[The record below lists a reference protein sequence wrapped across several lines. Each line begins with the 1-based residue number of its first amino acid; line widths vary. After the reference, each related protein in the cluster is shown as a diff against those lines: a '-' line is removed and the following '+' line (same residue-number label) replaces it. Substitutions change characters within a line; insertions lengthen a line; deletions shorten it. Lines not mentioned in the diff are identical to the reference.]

1 MFCNVSS
8 RLHISNI
15 KRDSRNHFSISK
27 PIHKTRFKTNINTK
41 TQQKQVSKPIPKPK
55 PSRSCFKT
63 NTNTKTQQKLFQNQ
77 YQYQYP
83 RGVRFN
89 TNIKTIPKVSKIFDS
104 KIEMGSKSIGIAQ
117 VCTATAVCKLAGGA
131 LWTTGAAWSWRREFR
146 ENTIAV
152 FPPQFTIH
160 YRHFFV

>member
-77 YQYQYP
+77 YQYQYS

-117 VCTATAVCKLAGGA
+117 V
-131 LWTTGAAWSWRREFR
+131 WRQSRSIPVVR
-146 ENTIAV
+146 RRQNV
-152 FPPQFTIH
+152 SLGNS
-160 YRHFFV
+160 R